1 MPDKVVLTTTSV
13 VAAPTTT
20 GHPAN
25 PEPVWSKAGMDFDNS
40 PDSWMSV
47 VGNAVLIPSEGALVS
62 VDRATGRELWRRE
75 PRREEKDYSYA
86 VSGDA
91 VVFLEGNG
99 VPGGP
104 ELVEVIEPAD
114 GRTLWQASADD
125 VVVFDKA
132 IYTVEC
138 ARGRDDCS
146 SMRHD
151 IRSGTPTW
159 ATPAGG
165 AVDEDTV
172 GVRHRRAAAEPA
184 LVAIAVEDPA
194 STAKRPWALVET
206 STGTV
211 LPGRAEHHAWY
222 NLAAGDLLVATDH
235 HASSGSGICLVSITA
250 TDARS
255 DAERY
260 RGAVYSGRRKNGE
273 CQNTLAPAFDD
284 QFIGAGTRIA
294 AVTDSGAPQ
303 LFDLATGTTVWTG
316 SGTGSPLDGDER
328 SLLFS
333 EFADQGALSLFDI
346 ATGSTKWTVP
356 DPGFGPTATRQRPT
370 IVAGD
375 RVVVGGFLESA
386 GGYVTIVFDRDSGR
400 ELQRYRGYL
409 CGAGTDWVAV
419 DAHRDGQHAL
429 EFHR

>member
-1 MPDKVVLTTTSV
+1 M
-13 VAAPTTT
+13 A
-20 GHPAN
+20 
-25 PEPVWSKAGMDFDNS
+25 
-40 PDSWMSV
+40 
-47 VGNAVLIPSEGALVS
+47 GNAVLVPTVNALVA

-75 PRREEKDYSYA
+75 PKRKEEDYSYA

-91 VVFLEGNG
+91 VVFLEDEGK
-99 VPGGP
+99 PGDP
-104 ELVEVIEPAD
+104 ALVEVIEAAD

-138 ARGRDDCS
+138 VRGRDDCS

-151 IRSGTPTW
+151 IRSGAQTW
-159 ATPAGG
+159 PAPAGG
-165 AVDEDTV
+165 SVDEDAV

-194 STAKRPWALVET
+194 STAKRPWALVEA

-235 HASSGSGICLVSITA
+235 HVSSDSGDCRVTITA

-260 RGAVYSGRRKNGE
+260 RSAVYSGRRKNGE
-273 CQNTLAPAFDD
+273 CQNMLGQVFGD
-284 QFIGAGTRIA
+284 QFIGVGTRIA

-316 SGTGSPLDGDER
+316 SGTGSPLDGDDR
-328 SLLFS
+328 SVLFS

-346 ATGSTKWTVP
+346 ATGAMKWTVP
-356 DPGFGPTATRQRPT
+356 DQGFEPTAMMQQRT

-375 RVVVGGFLESA
+375 RVVVGGFLRSA
-386 GGYVTIVFDRDSGR
+386 GGHVTVVFDRESGR

-409 CGAGTDWVAV
+409 GGAATDWVAV
-419 DAHRDGQHAL
+419 YAQRDGQPAL